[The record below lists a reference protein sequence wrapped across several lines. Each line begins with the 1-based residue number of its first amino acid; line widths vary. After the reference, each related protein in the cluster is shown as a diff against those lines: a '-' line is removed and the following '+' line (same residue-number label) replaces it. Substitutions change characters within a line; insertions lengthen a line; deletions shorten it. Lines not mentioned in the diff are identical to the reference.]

1 MPAEQG
7 GPPGS
12 GSARSAGPRQVGASG
27 AGSARPDAPRGE
39 VPPQLGVPPSKDS
52 QAAKPI
58 TLIDETGRE
67 RQFQLHDAFDHEGG
81 VYYLVENIDDPSQV
95 LLLREVDGALESVE
109 GDEFQQVITALEK
122 DQVE

>member
-1 MPAEQG
+1 VPAENDE
-7 GPPGS
+7 
-12 GSARSAGPRQVGASG
+12 AG
-27 AGSARPDAPRGE
+27 
-39 VPPQLGVPPSKDS
+39 
-52 QAAKPI
+52 KPI

-67 RQFQLHDAFDHEGG
+67 RQFQLHDAFDHDGA

-95 LLLREVDGALESVE
+95 LLLREVDGTLETVE